1 MHAKFYI
8 FTPRLESLFPPIL
21 WKYYNQIQ
29 LAFKVR
35 FPGDSQSLCQIPRL
49 GSLTWGSESS
59 QQWEKLFGIIFLQ
72 FVGYPPGGNGI

>member
-1 MHAKFYI
+1 MI
-8 FTPRLESLFPPIL
+8 ESPASGGTEF
-21 WKYYNQIQ
+21 
-29 LAFKVR
+29 R
-35 FPGDSQSLCQIPRL
+35 SLHKLNDKIELLVL